1 MRGWLALLLFAA
13 NAQAG
18 DVERGRAL
26 VADRTQSLCL
36 LCHALTAAGDANQG
50 NLAPPLDAT
59 AKRLNAAGL
68 RERIA
73 DMRRFNPATV
83 MPPFRST
90 EGLRDVAPAWQGKPA
105 LTAQQLLPQRC
116 PLCGGPNACAMAEDT
131 PGACWC
137 FDTPIAE
144 GALERIPAEQR
155 GRACICRQCATGHSS
170 LVTSDE

>member
-1 MRGWLALLLFAA
+1 MRALLALLLAA
-13 NAQAG
+13 SAQAA

-50 NLAPPLDAT
+50 NLAPPLETVA
-59 AKRLNAAGL
+59 ARLNAQGL

-90 EGLRDVAPAWQGKPA
+90 EGLRDVAPAWAGRAA
-105 LTAQQLLPQRC
+105 LTEQQLDDIVAYLGT
-116 PLCGGPNACAMAEDT
+116 L
-131 PGACWC
+131 
-137 FDTPIAE
+137 
-144 GALERIPAEQR
+144 
-155 GRACICRQCATGHSS
+155 SK
-170 LVTSDE
+170 